1 MRLTIKQLRSI
12 IAEET
17 RRVLRESEREI
28 INVGGKLYYADDE
41 GNKVPVNDPNMD
53 PDDYPDVSA
62 GVGVKS
68 TTRSTEPTEDDL
80 LDYGKGGWGTRSG
93 GQYVPPPKK
102 RRY

>member
-17 RRVLRESEREI
+17 RRALQESEREI

-53 PDDYPDVSA
+53 PDNFPDVA
-62 GVGVKS
+62 AMGPGEHDPDY
-68 TTRSTEPTEDDL
+68 EPTEDDL

-93 GQYVPPPKK
+93 GQYVPPPKN

>member
-41 GNKVPVNDPNMD
+41 GNKVPVNDPNMH
-53 PDDYPDVSA
+53 PDDFPDVSKMGGSKA
-62 GVGVKS
+62 GS
-68 TTRSTEPTEDDL
+68 ASTEPTEDDL
-80 LDYGKGGWGTRSG
+80 LNYGPGGWGTRSG
-93 GQYVPPPKK
+93 GEYVPPTKK
-102 RRY
+102 RRW